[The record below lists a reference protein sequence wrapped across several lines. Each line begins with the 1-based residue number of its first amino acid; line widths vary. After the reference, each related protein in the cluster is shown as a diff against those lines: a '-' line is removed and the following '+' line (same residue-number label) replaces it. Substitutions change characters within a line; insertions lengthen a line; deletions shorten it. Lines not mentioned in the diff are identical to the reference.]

1 MKTKVLFASSLKPA
15 RDTRTEKLL
24 LSFGD
29 SDCYFC
35 GVDNGDE
42 LGQSNTWEYSRSL
55 IHRFKMLIKFVRFVK
70 DIKPEV
76 VTINSLEFVPV
87 LRSLKSKVGFKLVY
101 DMQEDYVKNITHHS
115 GFRGVKRTI
124 TLGQA
129 KRLTSKLI
137 GIVDG
142 VIYAEKVYQKEL
154 KVPTVV
160 MENKSIIGD
169 KRQKELSNPIR
180 LVFTGTL
187 TKECGVYKALDWLSE
202 LNKIGQFELIM
213 IGHTP
218 LEEDH
223 ERLKQINLTSFH
235 YKGSLT
241 PLPHKFLVKEMLDS
255 DFGLICYEVSPSKE
269 GKMPTKLYEY
279 MSVRLPVLCQ
289 NDGFWSEKVLENK
302 AGLVMSNGLVLDSF
316 KKDFYPEDIKGVN
329 WETEKLTNWLSE
341 VL

>member
-15 RDTRTEKLL
+15 RDTRTEKLS

-29 SDCYFC
+29 YDCYFC

-42 LGQSNTWEYSRSL
+42 LSQSNTWEYSRSL
-55 IHRFKMLIKFVRFVK
+55 THRFKILIKFVRFVK
-70 DIKPEV
+70 EIKPDV
-76 VTINSLEFVPV
+76 VIVNSLEFVPV
-87 LRSLKSKVGFKLVY
+87 LKSLKVKQGFKLLY

-115 GFRGVKRTI
+115 GFRGLKRTI
-124 TLGQA
+124 ALAQA
-129 KRLTSKLI
+129 KRMTAKLI

-142 VIYAEKVYQKEL
+142 VIYAENCYDQKL
-154 KVPTVV
+154 KSPSIV
-160 MENKSIIGD
+160 MENKSIIVH

-187 TKECGVYKALDWLSE
+187 TKECGVYKALDWLTE
-202 LNKIGQFELIM
+202 LNKIGQFELTM

-223 ERLKQINLTSFH
+223 ERLKQISMTNFH
-235 YKGSLT
+235 YKGCLT
-241 PLPHKFLVKEMLDS
+241 PLPHQKLVKEMLNS
-255 DFGLICYEVSPSKE
+255 DFGLICYEVSPAKKSK
-269 GKMPTKLYEY
+269 KPTKLFEY
-279 MSVRLPVLCQ
+279 MSVCLPVLCQ
-289 NDGFWSEKVLENK
+289 NDGFWSEKVLEKK
-302 AGLVMSNGLVLDSF
+302 AGLVMNNGLILDSF
-316 KKDFYPEDIKGVN
+316 KNVFYPEEVKRVN